1 MENNWGE
8 NMKKEER
15 RTVDD
20 RLPKWLHSK
29 ILSAVDFIWQG
40 KKVSLEES
48 LKRIKNVDESG
59 VFTDEE
65 FAWVMMLLTIPKLQK
80 IIETSDDWKKFK
92 EMKKES
98 VH

>member
-1 MENNWGE
+1 
-8 NMKKEER
+8 MKQIK

-29 ILSAVDFIWQG
+29 FLSAVDYIWQVKG
-40 KKVSLEES
+40 NNEES
-48 LKRIKNVDESG
+48 IKRVEQVWQSG
-59 VFTDEE
+59 HFSDEE
-65 FAWVMMLLTIPKLQK
+65 MSWIMLLLIMPKVNK
-80 IIETSDDWKKFK
+80 MIKETREWQDFQ

>member
-1 MENNWGE
+1 
-8 NMKKEER
+8 MKKEIR

-29 ILSAVDFIWQG
+29 FLSAVDYIWQVKG
-40 KKVSLEES
+40 NNEES
-48 LKRIKNVDESG
+48 IKRVENVMNSG
-59 VFTDEE
+59 HFTDEE
-65 FAWVMMLLTIPKLQK
+65 MSWIMLLLIMPKVNK
-80 IIETSDDWKKFK
+80 MIKETREWQDFQ